1 MKRREM
7 IGAAMTGAAG
17 LAAAAAIVNT
27 AQAQTPPP
35 AVAGVGTLDRI
46 IKDKKIRVTAEVTS
60 PPFGIL
66 DRSNQPDGS
75 EIATARQL
83 AKDLGVE
90 LELVQVTAPQR
101 IPALLAGRA
110 DVAISSLSI
119 TFDRAKAVMFAPPHG
134 ALSIVIAGAK
144 RVNIKTSAFGSQ
156 WGPLGLVVEG
166 KTFWF
171 RSLAKRHT
179 VNSEFDI
186 DTIDA
191 LPDVSI
197 VYGSGSMNMALY
209 DAAAKPGVKAIINAG
224 TGNGSV
230 PDYAVDKLK
239 SIREKGVLVIRSSR
253 VADGLVLRN
262 AEQPDDKYDWVVAH
276 DLNPQKAKIL
286 AAVALTKPQTTAEL
300 QRIFWEY

>member
-90 LELVQVTAPQR
+90 LELVQVTAP
-101 IPALLAGRA
+101 
-110 DVAISSLSI
+110 
-119 TFDRAKAVMFAPPHG
+119 
-134 ALSIVIAGAK
+134 
-144 RVNIKTSAFGSQ
+144 
-156 WGPLGLVVEG
+156 
-166 KTFWF
+166 
-171 RSLAKRHT
+171 
-179 VNSEFDI
+179 
-186 DTIDA
+186 
-191 LPDVSI
+191 
-197 VYGSGSMNMALY
+197 
-209 DAAAKPGVKAIINAG
+209 
-224 TGNGSV
+224 
-230 PDYAVDKLK
+230 
-239 SIREKGVLVIRSSR
+239 
-253 VADGLVLRN
+253 
-262 AEQPDDKYDWVVAH
+262 
-276 DLNPQKAKIL
+276 
-286 AAVALTKPQTTAEL
+286 
-300 QRIFWEY
+300 